1 MTKQSVGT
9 LPAGRRL
16 SLSLRLF
23 VSVLRKK
30 TMRER
35 TTTTSRL
42 SYCGIGISRSS
53 GALSPT
59 SRKEVKR
66 RVYQLVR
73 LLQPADS
80 LRAVCSPTDVVAKVS
95 SSASSRRHSSS
106 SSSREKEM
114 AQCYSNNQPSHFHC
128 RAVPRFLFLCFAPKD
143 KKEEKDFQTSPSST
157 RTLSLRCLFHCS
169 REREKEDSSLSPLNT
184 AAMRRLHEHLHSAL
198 ALR

>member
-106 SSSREKEM
+106 SSSSSREKEM

-143 KKEEKDFQTSPSST
+143 KKEEKRFPD
-157 RTLSLRCLFHCS
+157 LSLVDAHSLSTVSLSLFTGE
-169 REREKEDSSLSPLNT
+169 RERRFISLS
-184 AAMRRLHEHLHSAL
+184 A
-198 ALR
+198 